1 MEFLVTL
8 TPHLPESLIADQR
21 TELFKE
27 ERARGSAFLAEGK
40 MRRMWRLPDTTSAL
54 LFSNI
59 TEGLPD
65 HGCGGDAL
73 GELMGGNWMRIVE
86 TCSGLSIGPP
96 HCVARIAGEET

>member
-54 LFSNI
+54 LLWNVSGPD
-59 TEGLPD
+59 ELHEHLSSLPVWPY
-65 HGCGGDAL
+65 CEVEVTAL
-73 GELMGGNWMRIVE
+73 MQHPLEAAYE
-86 TCSGLSIGPP
+86 QS
-96 HCVARIAGEET
+96 